1 MSRLSAVRTALLS
14 RRVLVSVVS
23 ARDKTTSSREDG
35 ILKSPLGG
43 VKVPMMSLPQYI
55 FKETGQ
61 LPDKPAVTC
70 GVTGLTYT
78 FSQVKELSQ
87 QLAWSLVSRLKL
99 KKGQVIGLLLPNTP
113 EFPIAIHGALAA
125 GLVVTFA
132 NPLYTAGEI
141 GRQFKDAGVRCC
153 VTVPQLQGL
162 TDAVAA
168 MLPSYTST
176 IVVGQDKHQGTHLSF
191 QQLLDEAQPTSL
203 PTLDPRDLALLPYS
217 SGTTGLPKGVML
229 NHLNLVSNLQM
240 MKHPDIVDHQP
251 TTDTYQEVSLT
262 VLPFFHIYGFNSIL
276 NGNMVYGFQLVSLP
290 RFTPE
295 DYIACLEKYRPTML
309 FVVPSLLLF
318 LATHSSVTRAHL
330 ESVKGVVS
338 GAAPATR
345 SLLDKF
351 LDKVARP
358 VRIRQ
363 GYGMT
368 ESAPVTLFPRREV
381 PISKLCSVGQLMPLT
396 EAKVVDKETG
406 KLQGTRAE
414 GELLVRGPQVSGKTT
429 SGQLLPGTLAKV
441 VDTETNYPVNGP
453 YQLGELLLKGPQ
465 VMMGY
470 LNNKEATR
478 ETVDED
484 GWLHTGDVVYYD
496 EDEYFFIVDRT
507 KELIKV
513 KGNQVSPTEL
523 ENIIMEL
530 PDVSDVAVVGIPDDK
545 AGEIPRAFVVLRPN
559 SKLTEGEIIEHVK
572 PRVVK
577 YKNLSGGV
585 RFLDVIPRNP
595 SGKILRQK
603 LKTL

>member
-414 GELLVRGPQVSGKTT
+414 GELLVRGPQV
-429 SGQLLPGTLAKV
+429 
-441 VDTETNYPVNGP
+441 
-453 YQLGELLLKGPQ
+453 
-465 VMMGY
+465 MMGY